1 MFCYNALPYPFRI
14 MLLPFPVSHTKNL
27 LQQIFLFYY
36 KRLFY
41 SMSVFR
47 GAVHKVSA
55 FLRGGIGRFR
65 CGSVTPATE
74 AGFFLLPHVYSCC
87 SSLFYP
93 VFGICCT
100 TDMSVFHSF
109 RSTGIRCYG
118 YGSAARGRETAGRPK
133 NSACVPAERPVNA
146 SGEIPIDSIGNRY
159 GGSGTLVRRCSQD
172 QTLSG

>member
-55 FLRGGIGRFR
+55 FLRGGTGRSR

-74 AGFFLLPHVYSCC
+74 AGFFLLLHIYSCC

-93 VFGICCT
+93 VFGIYCT
-100 TDMSVFHSF
+100 TDMSVFQF
-109 RSTGIRCYG
+109 FPLNRDKMLRVRQRGTGQRNG
-118 YGSAARGRETAGRPK
+118 WPS
-133 NSACVPAERPVNA
+133 
-146 SGEIPIDSIGNRY
+146 
-159 GGSGTLVRRCSQD
+159 
-172 QTLSG
+172 